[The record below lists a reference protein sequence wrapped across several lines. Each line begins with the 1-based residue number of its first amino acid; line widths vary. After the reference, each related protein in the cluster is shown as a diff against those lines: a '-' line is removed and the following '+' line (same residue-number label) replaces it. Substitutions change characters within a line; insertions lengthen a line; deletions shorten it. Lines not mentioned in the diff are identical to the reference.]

1 MKIVQPELIPYLDTF
16 YALPI
21 IQIVRCCHHILEVC

>member
-1 MKIVQPELIPYLDTF
+1 MKSVQPELIPYLDTF